1 MAVALGLM
9 THVLVP
15 VDDSACARKALE
27 FTLDKY
33 PDADIT
39 ALHVINPTTVVAVS
53 DPTVWDDQLAERIQE
68 EAEDLLAEMLNK
80 AESQNRDLTT
90 KIIHGRTSQAI
101 IEYAGEHDVDHIVI
115 GSHGRTG
122 FSRVLLGSVAE
133 TVVRRAPVP
142 VTIVR

>member
-1 MAVALGLM
+1 MA
-9 THVLVP
+9 HVLVP
-15 VDDSACARKALE
+15 VDDSECAREALE
-27 FTLDKY
+27 FTLDEY
-33 PDADIT
+33 PNADIT

-53 DPTVWDDQLAERIQE
+53 EPVVWDDQLAEQVQK
-68 EAEDLLAEMLNK
+68 EAEDLLAEMRNEAK
-80 AESQNRDLTT
+80 SRNGDITT
-90 KIIHGRTSQAI
+90 KIMHGRTPQAI

-142 VTIVR
+142 VTVVR

>member
-1 MAVALGLM
+1 M

-15 VDDSACARKALE
+15 VDDSTCAREALE
-27 FTLDKY
+27 FALDEH

-39 ALHVINPTTVVAVS
+39 ALHVINPTAVVAVS
-53 DPTVWDDQLAERIQE
+53 EPAVWDDQLAERVRE
-68 EAEDLLAEMLNK
+68 EAEDLLGEMRDE
-80 AESQNRDLTT
+80 ARSRNRDITT
-90 KIIHGRTSQAI
+90 RIVHGRTPQAI
-101 IEYAGEHDVDHIVI
+101 IEYAGEHDVDQIVI

-142 VTIVR
+142 VTVVR